1 MDNDNNI
8 KEQYK
13 KFYTNIEKTLQRGV
27 VNFPRD
33 SKEFFEKTE
42 KYRYFHYPYF
52 KDLME
57 FGEYAGKEVLEIGVG
72 EGIDHFQF
80 IKNGAKLYGIDLTPR
95 HVFMTKKR
103 LELYGFKSNLLISD
117 AENLPFQNNMF
128 DLVYSCGVLFLVPD
142 VQHAIDEIYRVLKP
156 GGKVIALFYNK
167 NSFQYYI
174 NIILYNGIIRG
185 ELQYLTFNKLKDWYA
200 GDGFGYP
207 PLKYF
212 NKKQLQN
219 LFRKFNA
226 RKFYIT
232 ALDKDQL
239 PLISKFFTKE
249 MLNFFS
255 QYLGYYV
262 TIKAFK

>member
-1 MDNDNNI
+1 MNNNNI

-13 KFYTNIEKTLQRGV
+13 KFYTNIEKTLQRSV
-27 VNFPRD
+27 VDLSED
-33 SKEFFEKTE
+33 SREFFERTE
-42 KYRYFHYPYF
+42 KYRYSNYPYF
-52 KDLME
+52 KELME
-57 FGEYAGKEVLEIGVG
+57 FDKYNSKRVLEIGVG
-72 EGIDHFQF
+72 EGADHFQF

-103 LELYGFKSNLLISD
+103 LELYSFKSNLLISD

-142 VQHAIDEIYRVLKP
+142 VQQAIDEIYRVLKP

-174 NIILYNGIIRG
+174 NIVLYNGIIKG

-207 PLKYF
+207 PLKYL
-212 NKKQLQN
+212 NKKHLQG
-219 LFRKFNA
+219 LFRNFKR

-232 ALDKDQL
+232 TLNKDQL
-239 PLISKFFTKE
+239 PLISKFFTE
-249 MLNFFS
+249 GMLNFFS
-255 QYLGYYV
+255 RYLGYYI